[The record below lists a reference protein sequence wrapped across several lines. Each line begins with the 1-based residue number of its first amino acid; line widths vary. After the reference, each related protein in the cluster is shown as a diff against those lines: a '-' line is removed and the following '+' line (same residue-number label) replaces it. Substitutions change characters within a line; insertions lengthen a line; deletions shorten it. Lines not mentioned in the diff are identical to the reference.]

1 MPVNHELVSVLSW
14 VVFVVVYFK
23 LCAEILIK
31 MWRFFLKLQ
40 NHVIKILDIV
50 VEQVIFFRRIDLKKI
65 IIDGQWSPVCLDLP
79 LNRY

>member
-65 IIDGQWSPVCLDLP
+65 IIDGQWSPVCLDLS